1 MTSDGDYR
9 RLTALTPTIASEFPI
24 EGRAV
29 WKRVS
34 VYGDGYVPRSL
45 LEQQI
50 VQHSCHYEWSGGE
63 PDPRQLPEGYRQ
75 LPHDNA
81 RAQRSLQSE
90 DKLVRAVI
98 WLPAL
103 CVAVLVAGS
112 V

>member
-1 MTSDGDYR
+1 
-9 RLTALTPTIASEFPI
+9 
-24 EGRAV
+24 V

-34 VYGDGYVPRSL
+34 SYGDGYVARSL

-50 VQHSCHYEWSGGE
+50 VLQSYHYEWSGGE
-63 PDPRQLPEGYRQ
+63 PDPGQLPEGYKQ
-75 LPHDNA
+75 MPHDRA
-81 RAQRSLQSE
+81 RACQSLQAG

-98 WLPAL
+98 ATLAL